1 MSLAVLTAA
10 LVACQKNEIPASE
23 EVQGIPMTLTASLP
37 GDYGTKTTVEADVSG
52 LKTTW
57 DATESISVV
66 TLDATGNSA
75 GMVSVDTFTSTGA
88 AGRTNAEFTGTFTG
102 GATPAKVIV
111 VYPALEL
118 QADNTYQTPEYAGA
132 LGNRSILAG
141 LTVSPPGTMFSD
153 ASEDIYLWQG
163 SDGSFDHFKNY
174 CVMTGNVDLTDI
186 QSNKLTVKLR
196 NLMAV
201 IKFVAKFPDS
211 CKGNNLDEVRLESFQ
226 SDASNRNLFHD
237 GGATYLNIEECGLAF
252 PGSGEDNYNQLECS
266 FKIPDTGTATLYMPL
281 VFMEGAKNLT
291 GDYWKM
297 TAYVEGDTKL
307 AQKTFTKDVTYEAGK
322 VYTVNVTF
330 SE

>member
-66 TLDATGNSA
+66 TLDATGNAA
-75 GMVSVDTFTSTGA
+75 GLVSVDTFTSTGA
-88 AGRTNAEFTGTFTG
+88 AGRTDAEFTGVFSG

-111 VYPALEL
+111 IYPALEL
-118 QADNTYQTPEYAGA
+118 QADNTYKTPEYRGS
-132 LGNRSILAG
+132 NSILAG

-153 ASEDIYLWQG
+153 DSKDTDLLQASD
-163 SDGSFDHFKNY
+163 DSFDHFKNY

-196 NLMAV
+196 NLMSV
-201 IKFVAKFPDS
+201 IKFAAKFPDS
-211 CKGNNLDEVRLESFQ
+211 CKGKSLFHILLMSQ
-226 SDASNRNLFHD
+226 KSDDSNRNLFHS
-237 GGATYLNIEECGLAF
+237 GGPTYLNIEECGLAF
-252 PGSGEDNYNQLECS
+252 PSSAESQLRMLQCS
-266 FKIPDTGTATLYMPL
+266 FKVPDTGTATLYMPL

-291 GDYWKM
+291 GDYW
-297 TAYVEGDTKL
+297 GIL
-307 AQKTFTKDVTYEAGK
+307 ANVDGSNKPAQMFFTKDVTYEAGK
-322 VYTVNVTF
+322 IYTVNVTF